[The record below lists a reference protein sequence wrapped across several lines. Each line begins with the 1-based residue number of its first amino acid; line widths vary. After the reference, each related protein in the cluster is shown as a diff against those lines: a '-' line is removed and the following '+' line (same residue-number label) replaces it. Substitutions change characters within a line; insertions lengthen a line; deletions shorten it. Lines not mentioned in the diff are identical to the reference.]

1 MSKQFLFLFS
11 KEIIPLW
18 NKSTLMVREKVRSIT
33 SLFQQQEKKNTSG
46 ILVLF
51 KIKELKIIT
60 KEEWSSS

>member
-1 MSKQFLFLFS
+1 
-11 KEIIPLW
+11 
-18 NKSTLMVREKVRSIT
+18 MVREKVRSIT